1 MLMRRWSCWLGALGL
16 GLCLGACVETSTD
29 GREAVA
35 TAEREQGLIVPSAL
49 IAATTITLP
58 NGDAADVY
66 APALPPPLRRVFAD
80 RFPVVV
86 HLQGALVGRSAYR
99 GFGLELARHGFVVV
113 IPDHLRA
120 FGPPGSPPV
129 PFTEAN
135 VIGSALDAI
144 ETLDADPSSPLHLV
158 ADTSRLAISGHSF
171 GGVVALQAL
180 AGSCTPPFCTP
191 PFVLPAEA
199 GAFALYGTHMVV
211 QTGVIDIDTHGKG
224 VALVHGDLDG
234 RAPAAPIVSTYA
246 TLDDARALIT
256 VHGANHYAICDSAA
270 PAGSQPDPNPQTLDQ
285 ETSVRA
291 IATWTGR
298 WFRDQLLDD
307 PLAQV
312 WLYVLAGA
320 LDGGVEVQ
328 TD

>member
-1 MLMRRWSCWLGALGL
+1 MA
-16 GLCLGACVETSTD
+16 
-29 GREAVA
+29 A
-35 TAEREQGLIVPSAL
+35 TAQREQAIVLPSAL
-49 IAATTITLP
+49 IEATTITLP

-66 APALPPPLRRVFAD
+66 APTVPPPLRRALTD

-86 HLQGALVGRSAYR
+86 YLQGALVGRSFYG
-99 GFGLELARHGFVVV
+99 GFGHELARHGFVVV

-120 FGPPGSPPV
+120 FGPPGSPAV

-135 VIGSALDAI
+135 VIGSALEAI
-144 ETLDADPSSPLHLV
+144 KTLDTDPSSPLYLV
-158 ADTSRLAISGHSF
+158 ADTSRMAVGGHSF

-191 PFVLPAEA
+191 PFALPAEA
-199 GAFALYGTHMVV
+199 GAFAVYGTHMAGP
-211 QTGVIDIDTHGKG
+211 TGVIDIDTHGKG

-234 RAPAAPIVSTYA
+234 KALTAPIASTYG

-256 VHGANHYAICDSAA
+256 VHGANHYGICDSPA
-270 PAGSQPDPNPQTLDQ
+270 PTGSQPDPNAQTLDQ
-285 ETSVRA
+285 EASVRA

-298 WFRDQLLDD
+298 WLRDQLLDD
-307 PLAQV
+307 PIAQV
-312 WLYVLAGA
+312 WLYVLAGS
-320 LDGGVEVQ
+320 LDGSVDVL